1 MITNKLYRSFVL
13 AGLFLA
19 TTPLAYTQFAH
30 AQSWQASSSV
40 KVSRSVSVTKSS
52 SPMPKSVGI
61 PLFPIR
67 AGNVPVMVHISIGG
81 GPTTSVSVDT
91 GSAGLYVMQKDAG
104 PDLVALPTRVR
115 QAYTDGT
122 RFDGYWAK
130 TTIAFPDSQGP
141 VTTRQPIVVGVI
153 TRVYCAATQP
163 NCPGSINKPGIM
175 GISMNTSTS
184 LVSPLAQLPTP
195 LSNGYIIDVRDRK
208 TPTLTVGLTQ
218 ENTAKFSFATLKPA
232 KAGPAGAPSWTG
244 TSLTGCYTVNG
255 EAASCTPILF
265 DTGASYGV
273 FNIGNANP
281 KLSRTGCLS
290 QGQKFEI
297 DFKDV
302 FHLALMTTANTVFCV
317 SKTATFSNIGSAPFR
332 YMAVAYDAQ
341 NGRLGFMQ

>member
-1 MITNKLYRSFVL
+1 MISGKLYSSFVL
-13 AGLFLA
+13 AGVFLA
-19 TTPLAYTQFAH
+19 STPLAY

-52 SPMPKSVGI
+52 PAISQSVGI
-61 PLFPIR
+61 PLFPSR
-67 AGNVPVMVHISIGG
+67 AGNVPIMVHISIGG
-81 GPTTSVSVDT
+81 GPTTTVSLDT

-104 PDLVALPTRVR
+104 PDLVALPTRIR
-115 QAYTDGT
+115 QGYTDGT

-130 TTIAFPDSQGP
+130 ATISFPDSHGP
-141 VTTRQPIVVGVI
+141 VTTRQPIVIGVI
-153 TRVYCAATQP
+153 TRVYCSADKP
-163 NCPGSINKPGIM
+163 HCPGSINKPGIM

-184 LVSPLAQLPTP
+184 LISPLAQLPTP
-195 LSNGYIIDVRDRK
+195 LSNGYILDVRDRK

-218 ENTAKFSFATLKPA
+218 QNTAKFSFAPLKPA
-232 KAGPAGAPSWTG
+232 KAGPSGAPSWTG

-273 FNIGNANP
+273 FNIGNLQP
-281 KLSRTGCLS
+281 KLSSSGCLS

-302 FHLALMTTANTVFCV
+302 FHLALITTANTVFCV
-317 SKTATFSNIGSAPFR
+317 SKTATSSNIGSALFR
-332 YMAVAYDAQ
+332 YMAVAYDAE